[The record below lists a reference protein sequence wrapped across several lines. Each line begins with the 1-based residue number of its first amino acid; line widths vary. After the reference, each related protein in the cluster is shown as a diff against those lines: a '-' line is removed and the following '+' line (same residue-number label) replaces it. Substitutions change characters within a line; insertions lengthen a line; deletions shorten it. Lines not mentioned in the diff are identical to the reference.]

1 MSNINIS
8 IIGTGNMA
16 RAIGA
21 LAAVAGG
28 NTVEVIGR
36 DQSKAADLAKTLGG
50 STTTGEF
57 GAVPAGDIVIVAL
70 LYANVVPVVAQYG
83 NALAGKVIVD
93 ISNPFNSAADG
104 LAIPDDTS
112 IAQEVAKA
120 APAGASVVKA
130 FNTIFGVVLAK
141 GRPLDVFI
149 AGDDARAK
157 AGVAEFI
164 ESLGL
169 RPLDVGGLN
178 MAHWL
183 EGTGLVV
190 MGLASHGVG
199 NYDFA
204 LGASRSRLSR
214 TAAGPSR
221 KRTGAP
227 CAQIMVDGSLKRFE
241 RSLAMKLGFAI
252 PIVGSAVSSA
262 AGLSAFCR
270 GLEDLG
276 YDTLWVGDRLVTPVD
291 MHSTYPGKEQPYP
304 PQMTRYL
311 DPVLLWTVAATAT
324 SRVRLNAS
332 TLSTFYY
339 EPVHLA
345 RLLTTLDV
353 LSDGRLDVGVGI
365 GWMKDEH
372 DIARG
377 ADWRRRGQMLDDLLA
392 FLHEWWTTTPV
403 SWDSEFFSLPPVHA
417 DLRPVQAGGPPI
429 WIGGASEAAM
439 RRVGRSGTGW
449 LGVEGLQ
456 DEVTD
461 HLWSIARR
469 AAQDAGRDPDALKT
483 AMRINLEPG
492 TSVDSVAGKLERL
505 AGSGADEAIVDAF
518 AMFPTLDQL
527 LDFASQVID
536 RWSNRGKA

>member
-1 MSNINIS
+1 
-8 IIGTGNMA
+8 
-16 RAIGA
+16 
-21 LAAVAGG
+21 
-28 NTVEVIGR
+28 
-36 DQSKAADLAKTLGG
+36 
-50 STTTGEF
+50 
-57 GAVPAGDIVIVAL
+57 
-70 LYANVVPVVAQYG
+70 
-83 NALAGKVIVD
+83 
-93 ISNPFNSAADG
+93 
-104 LAIPDDTS
+104 
-112 IAQEVAKA
+112 
-120 APAGASVVKA
+120 
-130 FNTIFGVVLAK
+130 
-141 GRPLDVFI
+141 
-149 AGDDARAK
+149 
-157 AGVAEFI
+157 
-164 ESLGL
+164 
-169 RPLDVGGLN
+169 
-178 MAHWL
+178 
-183 EGTGLVV
+183 
-190 MGLASHGVG
+190 
-199 NYDFA
+199 
-204 LGASRSRLSR
+204 
-214 TAAGPSR
+214 
-221 KRTGAP
+221 
-227 CAQIMVDGSLKRFE
+227 
-241 RSLAMKLGFAI
+241 MKLGFVI
-252 PIVGSAVSSA
+252 PFVGPAVSSA
-262 AGLSAFCR
+262 AALSTFCG

-291 MHSTYPGKEQPYP
+291 MQSTYPGKEQPYP

-353 LSDGRLDVGVGI
+353 LSDGRLDVGVGV

-377 ADWRRRGQMLDDLLA
+377 ADWRRRGRMLDDLLA

-456 DEVTD
+456 DSD
-461 HLWSIARR
+461 RSWSIARR

-492 TSVDSVAGKLERL
+492 TSVDAVADKLERF
-505 AGSGADEAIVDAF
+505 ADSRVDEAIVDAF
-518 AMFPTLDQL
+518 AIFPTLDQM